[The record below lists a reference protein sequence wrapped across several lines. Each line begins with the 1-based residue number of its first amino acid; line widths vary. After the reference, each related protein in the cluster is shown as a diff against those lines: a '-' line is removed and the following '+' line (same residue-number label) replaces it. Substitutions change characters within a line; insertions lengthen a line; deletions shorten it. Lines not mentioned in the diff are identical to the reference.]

1 MTAAD
6 ARQPQGAAA
15 TDPESIDFNKLI
27 QALWRQWP
35 LLLACV
41 LGGGGTA
48 ALLTAR
54 LPRIWQAEFQIVLS
68 VESPSSMGAMA
79 SQFNNLVGM
88 LGAGSAGG
96 GSSAGSQETE
106 MKVLQSP
113 SVLLPVF
120 EFLKQQQDPAKSN
133 QLSYPSWAGGVGVK
147 AERGTSVLNV
157 TYQGTDPALVLAT
170 SRKISQTYQV
180 YAGRK
185 RLRSLRSLIDYLSE
199 QILLFTPKADAS
211 RRAAEA
217 FANRYAL
224 TSADSAP
231 TSGSAGGSLNLSS
244 GAGGLG
250 SLLSGIASSGAS
262 GSGSLKSQEAALNK
276 QIFELQYQLERVRR
290 AGDGE
295 PMALGGAQAPVLSN
309 LIGNLSNNG
318 SLQDIDRLIAERRS
332 RFQDNDPI
340 VTSLQRQRRVLI
352 AASNRQLAAEIK
364 NSIDLARS
372 QLASVRRPAGVIE
385 EFQELSRQANRDE
398 STLLALENNLASQ
411 KLDEARDAQP
421 WELISTPTL
430 LDRPISPQ
438 PMRNLAIGLLAGAVL
453 GGAGALVRDRRSG
466 LVFHLDELLDLL
478 PYPLLGQLNSAHS
491 GRWAGVLDLLAHGPL
506 AGCPQVALIEAGSLG
521 ERAEHFARAL
531 EVTLQQQ
538 DPAAQVLLTSDLITA
553 GRCQVQLLVG
563 ALGVTKREALQQLA
577 QDLSLQARP
586 VAGLVLL
593 IDPRANDDA

>member
-1 MTAAD
+1 M
-6 ARQPQGAAA
+6 
-15 TDPESIDFNKLI
+15 
-27 QALWRQWP
+27 
-35 LLLACV
+35 
-41 LGGGGTA
+41 
-48 ALLTAR
+48 
-54 LPRIWQAEFQIVLS
+54 
-68 VESPSSMGAMA
+68 
-79 SQFNNLVGM
+79 
-88 LGAGSAGG
+88 
-96 GSSAGSQETE
+96 
-106 MKVLQSP
+106 
-113 SVLLPVF
+113 
-120 EFLKQQQDPAKSN
+120 
-133 QLSYPSWAGGVGVK
+133 
-147 AERGTSVLNV
+147 
-157 TYQGTDPALVLAT
+157 
-170 SRKISQTYQV
+170 
-180 YAGRK
+180 
-185 RLRSLRSLIDYLSE
+185 
-199 QILLFTPKADAS
+199 
-211 RRAAEA
+211 
-217 FANRYAL
+217 
-224 TSADSAP
+224 
-231 TSGSAGGSLNLSS
+231 
-244 GAGGLG
+244 
-250 SLLSGIASSGAS
+250 
-262 GSGSLKSQEAALNK
+262 
-276 QIFELQYQLERVRR
+276 QYQLDRVRR
-290 AGDGE
+290 AGDHE
-295 PMALGGAQAPVLSN
+295 PIAFGATQGGVLTN
-309 LIGNLSNNG
+309 LIGTLPNSG

-352 AASNRQLAAEIK
+352 ASSNRQLAAEIK

-385 EFQELSRQANRDE
+385 EFQDLSRQANRDE

-430 LDRPISPQ
+430 LDRPISPR

-553 GRCQVQLLVG
+553 GRCPVQLLVG